1 MSKFCKKCGKEIP
14 QTSKGDTCD
23 NCQNKK
29 WGPIRKVLSVGGG
42 IVVSVALLIPTRGR
56 SALVAAATL
65 LSFITK
71 GKSGGPKA

>member
-14 QTSKGDTCD
+14 QSSKGDTCD

-29 WGPIRKVLSVGGG
+29 WGVVRKVGETALGVVG
-42 IVVSVALLIPTRGR
+42 VVGSIALFIITR
-56 SALVAAATL
+56 
-65 LSFITK
+65 

>member
-14 QTSKGDTCD
+14 QSSKKDVCE

-29 WGPIRKVLSVGGG
+29 WGTLRKVGETALGVVVTVG
-42 IVVSVALLIPTRGR
+42 SVALFI
-56 SALVAAATL
+56 
-65 LSFITK
+65 ITK

>member
-14 QTSKGDTCD
+14 QSSKKDTCE

-29 WGPIRKVLSVGGG
+29 WGTLRMVGETALG
-42 IVVSVALLIPTRGR
+42 VVVTVGSVALL
-56 SALVAAATL
+56 V
-65 LSFITK
+65 ITK